1 MTRLT
6 KFLWQIWLPIVL
18 LALWWVLSAG
28 TDSFYFP
35 SLQTILDEF
44 WSSWIFSNFITNGI
58 PSILRLFAGF
68 VVALIAGSGLGLVL
82 GLNARLEN
90 AVRPIIDFIRSTP
103 STALLPLMIIFLGTG
118 TNMKVFMIAFVAMW
132 PILLNTV
139 DGIRAVEPTLWSV
152 ATTFHIRKRDQI
164 VHIVLPS
171 ASPQIFAGARVG
183 LAVGLI
189 AMVVS
194 EMVGNPGGIGYF
206 ILNAQRQF
214 DMTAMWG
221 GLVALGILGF
231 SVNFVFKLIE
241 RRVLARH
248 TGMQNRHR
256 EG

>member
-1 MTRLT
+1 MTRMT
-6 KFLWQIWLPIVL
+6 RFLWQIWLPVVL
-18 LALWWVLSAG
+18 VGLWWTLSAG
-28 TDSFYFP
+28 SDSFYFP
-35 SLQTILDEF
+35 SLETILGEF
-44 WSSWIFSNFITNGI
+44 WSSWIFDNFVTNGI
-58 PSILRLFAGF
+58 PSILRLAAGF
-68 VVALIAGSGLGLVL
+68 VVAVVAGVGLGLVF
-82 GLNARLEN
+82 GLNDRLEN

-103 STALLPLMIIFLGTG
+103 STALLPLMIIFFGTG
-118 TNMKVFMIAFVAMW
+118 AGMKVFMIAFVAMW

-152 ATTFHIRKRDQI
+152 SKTFHINRRDQI
-164 VHIVLPS
+164 FNILLPS

-221 GLVALGILGF
+221 GLVALGVLGF
-231 SVNFVFKLIE
+231 AVNSIFKLFE
-241 RRVLARH
+241 RRVLAWH